1 MVYTEITRR
10 LFGEKLSA
18 LEREPQPKFT
28 LGMPTRRMIDLAKRQ
43 RAAEA
48 EASHCAK
55 WLKRLHV
62 RATGADI
69 ELTYERERALS
80 DQWKHTQRE
89 RQAAVAKLRTQAQ
102 IDLLD
107 MAPKAAKAYILK
119 LQRQLSKI

>member
-18 LEREPQPKFT
+18 LEREPQPTFV
-28 LGMPTRRMIDLAKRQ
+28 LGMPSRRMIALAARQ
-43 RAAEA
+43 RHAEHEA
-48 EASHCAK
+48 ETCRAL
-55 WLKRLHV
+55 LKRLHARV
-62 RATGADI
+62 NGADL
-69 ELTYERERALS
+69 ELTYERIQVLRG
-80 DQWKHTQRE
+80 QWQRRQKE
-89 RQAAVAKLRTQAQ
+89 RQTAVAKLRMQAQ